1 MTNANKINFT
11 RVNNDVNGNPRMAV
25 HFLQLLTKEELDS
38 NLLPIGI
45 KYDLAL
51 MRAKT
56 VGGKKFHNKSYGGGI
71 VFQEYESC
79 LDATVNRAFE
89 SFEQSKAFN
98 DALNQITLSVVN
110 SKDTY
115 TRALDMC
122 KAMKKGIL
130 YSDRAFAEINSIC
143 ADTAD
148 MMRKKYGVR
157 VSANALWIAAVYVV
171 LRLEEE
177 ALEQSK
183 QG

>member
-56 VGGKKFHNKSYGGGI
+56 VSGKKYHNKSYGGGI

-79 LDATVNRAFE
+79 LADTVNRAFE
-89 SFEQSKAFN
+89 SFEQSKVYT
-98 DALNQITLSVVN
+98 DAYNQLVLTVVN
-110 SKDTY
+110 DRERYIKCFDLAKSMMKPLPSTRLGFTHILREVQETAEHIRKAHNVRTSKD
-115 TRALDMC
+115 AQ
-122 KAMKKGIL
+122 
-130 YSDRAFAEINSIC
+130 F
-143 ADTAD
+143 
-148 MMRKKYGVR
+148 
-157 VSANALWIAAVYVV
+157 IAACMLCIEMERVIKARK
-171 LRLEEE
+171 L
-177 ALEQSK
+177 
-183 QG
+183 